1 MKPGCY
7 ELGGSDPFIVLDD
20 SNLEFAIE
28 KAYIS
33 RMANNGQACIN
44 AKRFLVH
51 DAIYDDFRDGL
62 IEKIKSSVT
71 MGDPMDKDRVT
82 LGPLAIKHL
91 TDGLREQVRDS
102 VA

>member
-1 MKPGCY
+1 MKPGCF

-20 SNLEFAIE
+20 SDVNFAIE

-33 RMANNGQACIN
+33 RMVNNGQACIN
-44 AKRFLVH
+44 AKRFLIH
-51 DAIYDDFRDGL
+51 DSIYDEFRDGL
-62 IEKIKSSVT
+62 IEKIKSTVV
-71 MGDPMDKDRVT
+71 MGDPLEEHVT

-91 TDGLREQVRDS
+91 TDGLREQIRDS